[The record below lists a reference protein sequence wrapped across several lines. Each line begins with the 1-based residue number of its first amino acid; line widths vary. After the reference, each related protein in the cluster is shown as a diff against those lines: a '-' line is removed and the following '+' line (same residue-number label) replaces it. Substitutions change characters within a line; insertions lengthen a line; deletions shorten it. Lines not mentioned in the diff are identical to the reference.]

1 MPKLVHLYRYNIN
14 KMGTP
19 QHIELL
25 NSLAEKHKASDEEI
39 DDLNYFEALE
49 NEAWMIVFNYCK
61 ESNYNTP
68 ENYLLTKPEF
78 DEENSM
84 NEINWL
90 IDTLVVSHNDVAEIA
105 YHLVSKFW
113 PEQYTTIEDYVDSV
127 RNFLSTPNIFYK

>member
-1 MPKLVHLYRYNIN
+1 MPKLVHLYRYNIY

-19 QHIELL
+19 KHLELI
-25 NSLAEKHKASDEEI
+25 NSLAEKHRATNEEI

-61 ESNYNTP
+61 ECNYKTP
-68 ENYLLTKPEF
+68 ENYLLNKPKF

-84 NEINWL
+84 NETNWF

-113 PEQYTTIEDYVDSV
+113 PDQFDSIDDYIDST
-127 RNFLSTPNIFYK
+127 RNFLTSPSIFYK